1 MVYHICTQTSYESV
15 KIRGKYSPDS
25 LEKEGFIHFS
35 SIRQILETAN
45 SFYRGED
52 DLVLLEVDE
61 QLTDQI
67 RFERP
72 ADHRE
77 GLFPHYYGELPV
89 ELIRR
94 VLPFPHQADGT
105 FKLPEEIAES

>member
-1 MVYHICTQTSYESV
+1 MVYHICTQTSYESA

-25 LEKEGFIHFS
+25 LRKEGFIHFS
-35 SIRQILETAN
+35 SVQQILETAD
-45 SFYRGED
+45 SFYRGQD

-67 RFERP
+67 RFESP

-77 GLFPHYYGELPV
+77 GLFPHFYGELPLK
-89 ELIRR
+89 LIRR
-94 VLPFPHQADGT
+94 VLSFPHQADGT
-105 FKLPEEIAES
+105 FQLPVEIGES